1 VALRNALL
9 LDTESSA
16 PMLLVDRELPTAFR
30 QWGHYQLDRL
40 PPPLAPTEPDI
51 VDLTS
56 GE

>member
-1 VALRNALL
+1 MALRNALL